1 MPYRCFPSG
10 RRRRL
15 AAISAFLS
23 LLALVP
29 SAHASLDPSKDLSQF
44 IQQSWQNEQGLPENS
59 VTAIAQTA
67 DGYLWLGTESG
78 LARFDGLRFTVYDKS
93 SAPGLTGN
101 FITCLLVDDEGTLW
115 IGTHDAGLTRFR
127 NGNFAPFWSE
137 GALGSESILSLY
149 EDAER
154 HIWVGTDGG
163 GLSRIQS
170 GAIQTITKRDGLS
183 DDAVLSISGEKNGTL
198 WAGTRNGLNRIYRG
212 RIQRYT
218 AKDGLGGNDIRCV
231 RVDREGSVW
240 VGVHSNGL
248 WRNIPGTRKQFA
260 RFQALGNSSAS
271 SIFEDGAGTLW
282 VGTLDS
288 GLHRIIHGQ
297 ADSTTKS
304 DGIAANGVWT
314 IFEDRAGTLW
324 IGGTET
330 GLSAMRQGLIT
341 PVTTGQGLAANIT
354 LAVYQDRVGAMWI
367 GSEGGLTRWQNGVA
381 TVYTTQNGLPDNL
394 VFSVAQ
400 DGSGN
405 VWAGTRKGIARFENG
420 RFKPFAEADS
430 SIGKRP
436 FLCLYTDRKGT
447 LWAGSRGAL
456 SRFDGS
462 RFITQTTRDGL
473 PPKLITS
480 LYQDANDVLWIGT
493 DGGGLARWKDG
504 QLHTLCAN
512 DGLPSNIIYSI
523 SGDPDGT
530 LWLGTNGKGLVRFS
544 GGKFTSYTTLEGLAD
559 DAIFEVLDDG
569 LGRLWLTSNRGIVS
583 VSKRDLKLVAS
594 GRSASLRT
602 TSYGVEDGM
611 KNHECNGGFQPA
623 GWQTRD
629 GRLWFPTLKGVAVV
643 DPKKTEAS
651 KVPYPALIERV
662 RADNV
667 PVAGTSKFVIP
678 HSRRR
683 LEFQFAA
690 PGVSAAGKLQFSYML
705 EGFDKDWVQAGS
717 RGVANYTNIAPAKY
731 RFRVL
736 ACIDGQCSSNGSGAV
751 VVVQPAFYQT
761 SMFFF
766 LTACLV
772 AGTGFALHRVRVTHL
787 RKRERVLEQ
796 LIEQRTAE
804 LRESRDQL
812 EMRVQERTKDL
823 SLANDQLGLEIHVR
837 REAEVKA
844 AAANRAK
851 SEFLANM
858 SHEIRTPIHGIMG
871 MTDIALTTAL
881 DAEQQEYL
889 EIIKISADALLSI
902 VNDILDFSKVEAS
915 KLELETLEFRLSE
928 CIKWVTGLI
937 AVQAREKDLEL
948 NVVLEDGLPDHL
960 TGDPGRL
967 RQILLNLLY
976 NSIKFTKQGFVG
988 LTIKAEW
995 ITQSEAQLHFA
1006 VADSGIGIPKSKQ
1019 QVIFEAFSQADNSS
1033 TRRFGGTGLGLTIS
1047 SQLVELMGGR
1057 IWVESEL
1064 GRGSTFHFTAR
1075 FGLVPASYLTRCE
1088 SLELALS
1095 GGSQ

>member
-1 MPYRCFPSG
+1 MPYRCSTLES
-10 RRRRL
+10 RRPL
-15 AAISAFLS
+15 AIPGLFL
-23 LLALVP
+23 LLALVT
-29 SAHASLDPSKDLSQF
+29 SAHASLDPSRDLSQF

-93 SAPGLTGN
+93 STPGLTGN
-101 FITCLLVDDEGTLW
+101 FITCLLVDHEGTLW

-127 NGNFAPFWSE
+127 NGAFAPFRPE
-137 GALGSESILSLY
+137 GVLGSESILSLY
-149 EDAER
+149 EDVER

-163 GLSRIQS
+163 GLSRMDA
-170 GAIQTITKRDGLS
+170 GGIQTLTKRNGLS
-183 DDAVLSISGEKNGTL
+183 DDAVLAISGEKDGTL
-198 WAGTRNGLNRIYRG
+198 WAGTRNGLNRISRG
-212 RIQRYT
+212 HIQRYT

-231 RVDREGSVW
+231 RVDGTGSVW

-248 WRNIPGTRKQFA
+248 WRWVPGTRKQFT
-260 RFQALGNSSAS
+260 RLQALGSSSPS
-271 SIFEDGAGTLW
+271 SMYEDRAGTLW
-282 VGTLDS
+282 VGTLDT

-297 ADSTTKS
+297 VDPSTKN
-304 DGIAANGVWT
+304 DGVAANGVWT

-324 IGGTET
+324 IGGTES
-330 GLSAMRQGLIT
+330 GLSAMRQGVIT
-341 PVTTGQGLAANIT
+341 PLTTGQGLAANIT
-354 LAVYQDRVGAMWI
+354 LAVYQDRDGAMWI
-367 GSEGGLTRWQNGVA
+367 GSEGGLTRWQNGA
-381 TVYTTQNGLPDNL
+381 AKVYTTQNGLPDNL

-400 DGSGN
+400 DGRGN
-405 VWAGTRKGIARFENG
+405 LWAGTRKGIARFENG
-420 RFKPFAEADS
+420 RFKAFTEGDGLPGKHPFV
-430 SIGKRP
+430 
-436 FLCLYTDRKGT
+436 CLYTDRRGT
-447 LWAGSRGAL
+447 LWAGSRGTL
-456 SRFDGS
+456 IRFDGS
-462 RFITQTTRDGL
+462 KFVTQTTRDGL
-473 PPKLITS
+473 PGKLITS

-493 DGGGLARWKDG
+493 DGGGLTRWKDG
-504 QLHTLCAN
+504 RFRTLTAS
-512 DGLPSNIIYSI
+512 DGLPTNIIYSI
-523 SGDPDGT
+523 AGDADGT

-544 GGKFTSYTTLEGLAD
+544 GGKFTSYTMLEGLVD

-583 VSKRDLKLVAS
+583 VSKRELKLVAS
-594 GRSASLRT
+594 GRSSSLRP

-629 GRLWFPTLKGVAVV
+629 GRLWFPTLKGVAIV
-643 DPKKTEAS
+643 DPKKTENS
-651 KVPYPALIERV
+651 HVPYPALIERV

-667 PVAGTSKFVIP
+667 GVAGTSKFVVP

-690 PGVSAAGKLQFSYML
+690 PGASAPGKLQFNYML
-705 EGFDKDWVQAGS
+705 EGFDRDWVQAGS
-717 RGVANYTNIAPAKY
+717 RGLASYTNIGPAKY

-736 ACIDGQCSSNGSGAV
+736 ACIDGQCSSNGSGAI

-772 AGTGFALHRVRVTHL
+772 AGTGLALHRVRVTHL

-823 SLANDQLGLEIHVR
+823 SFANEQLGLEINVR

-881 DAEQQEYL
+881 NAEQQEYL
-889 EIIKISADALLSI
+889 DIIKISADALLSI

-915 KLELETLEFRLSE
+915 KLELEKLEFRLSD
-928 CIKWVTGLI
+928 CIKGVAGLI
-937 AVQAREKDLEL
+937 SVQAREKGLEL
-948 NVVLEDGLPDHL
+948 SIALEDGLPDHL

-967 RQILLNLLY
+967 RQVLLNLLY
-976 NSIKFTKQGFVG
+976 NSIKFTKEGFVG
-988 LTIKAEW
+988 LTVETEW
-995 ITQSEAQLHFA
+995 TTETEVQLHFA
-1006 VADSGIGIPKSKQ
+1006 VADSGIGIPISKQ
-1019 QVIFEAFSQADNSS
+1019 QIIFEAFSQADNSS

-1047 SQLVELMGGR
+1047 SQLVQLMSGR

-1064 GRGSTFHFTAR
+1064 GRGSTFHFTAT
-1075 FGLVPASYLTRCE
+1075 FGLVPASYLASCE